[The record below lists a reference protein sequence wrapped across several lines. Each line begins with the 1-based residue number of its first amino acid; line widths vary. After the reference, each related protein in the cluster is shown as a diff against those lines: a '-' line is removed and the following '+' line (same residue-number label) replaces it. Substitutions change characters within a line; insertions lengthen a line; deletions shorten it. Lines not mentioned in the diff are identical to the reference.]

1 MKFFFSRAKFR
12 AFTDA
17 MLANDEQEWN
27 IFKSKNEDFFRENP
41 KLNQNS
47 LAELMQNKSIN
58 PNMFCNLML
67 VNNMGATF
75 QDDLRID
82 ENEKIIYS
90 VTDNMLALGNRYNH

>member
-1 MKFFFSRAKFR
+1 MNKSGIFSNPEMK
-12 AFTDA
+12 
-17 MLANDEQEWN
+17 
-27 IFKSKNEDFFRENP
+27 IFFRDNP

-58 PNMFCNLML
+58 PKMFCNFML

-75 QDDLRID
+75 QDNLRID

-90 VTDNMLALGNRYNH
+90 VPDNIFTLGNRYNRKYYNS